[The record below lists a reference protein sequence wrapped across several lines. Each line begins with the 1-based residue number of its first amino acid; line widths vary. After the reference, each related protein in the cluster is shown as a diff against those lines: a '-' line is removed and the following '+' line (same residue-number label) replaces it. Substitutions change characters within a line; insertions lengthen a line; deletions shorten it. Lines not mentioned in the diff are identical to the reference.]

1 MVSVYLFVFFVLSHL
16 SLLHSVEE
24 EKRKQPNRSPFLC
37 RKFGIIGFPFTNSAD
52 PNCSLLPVNCDKTP
66 PTIQLG
72 WTGGPYEV
80 INISYTGNTTQST
93 RIKDLSLSDHLTTQK
108 CEFLTSFIFPNSLS
122 IFYEITSPMQTL
134 FKCDRV

>member
-1 MVSVYLFVFFVLSHL
+1 MVSVSVFLVLSHI
-16 SLLHSVEE
+16 SLLHSAEE
-24 EKRKQPNRSPFLC
+24 EKRKQLNCSPFQR

-80 INISYTGNTTQST
+80 INISHTNGNTHSPHVSRTFHFQ
-93 RIKDLSLSDHLTTQK
+93 
-108 CEFLTSFIFPNSLS
+108 
-122 IFYEITSPMQTL
+122 IT
-134 FKCDRV
+134 